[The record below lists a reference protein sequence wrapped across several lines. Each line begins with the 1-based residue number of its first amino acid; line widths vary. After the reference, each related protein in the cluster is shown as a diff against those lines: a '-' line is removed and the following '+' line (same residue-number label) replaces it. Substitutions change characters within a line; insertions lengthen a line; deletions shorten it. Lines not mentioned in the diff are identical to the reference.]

1 MNKNQRTKWKH
12 KLIWFAGER
21 LASMDQGGRTEALH
35 LQHHSPHTSELVA
48 EEQIEEQ
55 KGGVKDG
62 NPGVYHPWIT
72 R

>member
-1 MNKNQRTKWKH
+1 
-12 KLIWFAGER
+12 
-21 LASMDQGGRTEALH
+21 MDQGGRTEALH
-35 LQHHSPHTSELVA
+35 LQHHSPHTSELVT